1 MLPLDFHS
9 VTDHAEYPGVLRLMF
24 DPNNPV
30 TDHAEYP
37 GVLRLMFDPNNP
49 LSKHPLASAVIG
61 HYRLL

>member
-9 VTDHAEYPGVLRLMF
+9 
-24 DPNNPV
+24 V